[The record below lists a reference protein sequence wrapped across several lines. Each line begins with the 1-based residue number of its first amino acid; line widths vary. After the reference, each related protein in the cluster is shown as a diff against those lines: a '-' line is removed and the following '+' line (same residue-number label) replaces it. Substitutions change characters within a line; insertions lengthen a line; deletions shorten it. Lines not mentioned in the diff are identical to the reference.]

1 MFLQCINCKERHEI
15 TDDIYF
21 CSKCNDILEV
31 INEYN
36 KNNPINRSDLFNKKT
51 SIWKYIKLLPV
62 LDENRIITLNEGGT
76 TLHRSN
82 RLSDKIGLNHLY
94 IKNEGENPTGS
105 FKDRGVTLAIT
116 NALKFNKKKVIC
128 ASTGNTSASV
138 SAYAAR
144 AGLNSIVV
152 IPSGKIAKGKLI
164 QAKIYNSKIIQ
175 VLGNFDIALDLVY
188 SVIKKNKD
196 LCFLNSINPFRIE
209 GQKTLGFEII
219 DQLQNIPDFIIIPIG
234 NGGNISALWKGLKE
248 YHDLS
253 VINKLPIIIGV
264 QAEFASP
271 IANSILNK
279 LDTIKPINN
288 PRTFATAIRIGAPV
302 NWKRALNAIRESK
315 GTVLTVTDKEIG
327 EAQSNLAK
335 YEGIFVEPAGA
346 TSIAV
351 LNKLINK
358 KIIDKND
365 RIVCITTG
373 NGLKEPQIMRENINE
388 VTIKPEYSLI
398 EKEI

>member
-1 MFLQCINCKERHEI
+1 MFLQCINCKEHHEI
-15 TDDIYF
+15 TNDTYF

-31 INEYN
+31 INKYN
-36 KNNPINRSDLFNKKT
+36 NNPINKSDLFNKKT

-62 LDENRIITLNEGGT
+62 LDKNKIISLNEGGT
-76 TLHRSN
+76 TLHRSI
-82 RLSDKIGLNHLY
+82 RLSEKIELNNLY

-116 NALKFNKKKVIC
+116 NAIKLNKKKVIC

-138 SAYAAR
+138 SAYSAR
-144 AGLNSIVV
+144 AGLKSIVV
-152 IPSGKIAKGKLI
+152 IPSGKIAQGKLI

-188 SVIKKNKD
+188 SVIKKNRD

-219 DQLQNIPDFIIIPIG
+219 DQLQDIPDFIIIPIG
-234 NGGNISALWKGLKE
+234 NGGNISALWKGLRE
-248 YHDLS
+248 YHELNI
-253 VINKLPIIIGV
+253 INRLPTIIGV

-271 IANSILNK
+271 IADAILNN
-279 LDTIKPINN
+279 LDTVNPVIN
-288 PRTFATAIRIGAPV
+288 PKTFATAIRIGAPV
-302 NWKRALNAIRESK
+302 NWKRAINAIRESK
-315 GTVLTVTDKEIG
+315 GTVLTVKDNEIG
-327 EAQSNLAK
+327 KAQNNLAK

-351 LNKLINK
+351 LDKLINK

-365 RIVCITTG
+365 KVVCITTG
-373 NGLKEPQIMRENINE
+373 NGLKEPQIMKEETNE
-388 VTIKPEYSLI
+388 VTIKPESSLI

>member
-1 MFLQCINCKERHEI
+1 MFLQCINCKEHHEI

-36 KNNPINRSDLFNKKT
+36 NNPINKSDLFNKKT

-62 LDENRIITLNEGGT
+62 LDENKIISLNEGGT
-76 TLHRSN
+76 TLHRSS
-82 RLSDKIGLNHLY
+82 RLSEKIKLNNLY

-116 NALKFNKKKVIC
+116 NAIKLNKKKVIC

-138 SAYAAR
+138 SAYSAR
-144 AGLNSIVV
+144 AGLKSIVV
-152 IPSGKIAKGKLI
+152 IPSGKIAQGKLI

-188 SVIKKNKD
+188 SVIKKNRD

-219 DQLQNIPDFIIIPIG
+219 DQLQDIPDFIIIPIG
-234 NGGNISALWKGLKE
+234 NGGNISALWKGLRE
-248 YHDLS
+248 YHELNI
-253 VINKLPIIIGV
+253 INRLPTIIGV

-271 IANSILNK
+271 IADAILNK
-279 LDTIKPINN
+279 IDTINPIIN
-288 PRTFATAIRIGAPV
+288 PKTFATAIRIGAPV
-302 NWKRALNAIRESK
+302 NWKRAINAIRESK

-327 EAQSNLAK
+327 EAQNNLAK
-335 YEGIFVEPAGA
+335 YDGIFVEPAGA

-351 LNKLINK
+351 LGKLINK

-365 RIVCITTG
+365 KVVCITTG
-373 NGLKEPQIMRENINE
+373 NGLKEPQIMREETNE